1 MNLTKGKILLSEP
14 FMVDNNFKR
23 SAVLLVDH
31 EVDGS
36 VGYILNKKLDVRLN
50 DILANFPDLDM
61 PVYYGGPVQ
70 QDSIHYIH
78 NIGELLDNSKQV
90 ANGVYW
96 GGDFEKLKFLVQSE
110 LVKPHNIRFFVG
122 YSGWSEGQLE
132 EEMELGSWLLADLH
146 ANYVFKEN
154 PEELWRSI
162 MERKGTNYEVI
173 AQLPDGSFMN

>member
-1 MNLTKGKILLSEP
+1 MKLQKGKILLSEP
-14 FMVDNNFKR
+14 FMIDNNFKR

-36 VGYILNKKLDVRLN
+36 VGYILNKQLDIRLN
-50 DILANFPDLDM
+50 DLLTNFPEFDV

-70 QDSIHYIH
+70 KDTIHYVH

-90 ANGVYW
+90 ARGVYW
-96 GGDFEKLKFLVQSE
+96 GGDFEKLKFLIQSE

-132 EEMELGSWLLADLH
+132 EEMELGSWILADLH
-146 ANYVFKEN
+146 ANYVFKEDTD
-154 PEELWRSI
+154 ELWRSI
-162 MERKGTNYEVI
+162 MERKGTNYSVI